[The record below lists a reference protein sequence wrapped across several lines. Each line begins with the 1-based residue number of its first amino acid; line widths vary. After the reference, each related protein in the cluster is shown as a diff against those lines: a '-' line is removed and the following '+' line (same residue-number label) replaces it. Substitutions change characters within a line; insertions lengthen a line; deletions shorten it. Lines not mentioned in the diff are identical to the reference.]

1 MIKDLF
7 ETDWEKELQDGDTV
21 TRKEDGDRME
31 VVLLAGLQRLARLA
45 GIVSQKCV
53 IQTPAPTMV
62 QAIFTTEFAVNK
74 PDERPSRVSFTGTAD
89 AIVGGS
95 HANVKGIFA
104 KYPTAI
110 AESRAEARSLR
121 KALGIKMLSSEEV
134 GFREGAGALEASPT
148 GKADTQLIAAIEKL
162 CESRAIQPVAVL
174 EAVLDDDRSST
185 IFELT
190 ELTVDEAQR
199 AMGWLNDQ
207 KPKKVTQTAKAKRDA
222 RKKELEGKTA

>member
-1 MIKDLF
+1 MSKDLF

-31 VVLLAGLQRLARLA
+31 VVLLAGLQRLARMA
-45 GIVSQKCV
+45 GITGQDCT

-62 QAIFTTEFAVNK
+62 QAIFKSEFQTE
-74 PDERPSRVSFTGTAD
+74 RGRVVFTGTAD
-89 AIVGGS
+89 AIVGGT

-104 KYPTAI
+104 SYPTAI

-121 KALGIKMLSSEEV
+121 KALGIKMLSSEEL
-134 GFREGAGALEASPT
+134 GFREGVGALEASPT
-148 GKADTQLIAAIEKL
+148 GKADTQLVAAIEKL
-162 CESRAIQPVAVL
+162 CETRGVEPVAVL
-174 EAVLDDDRSST
+174 EAVLDEARSST

-199 AMGWLNDQ
+199 AMGWLNDH
-207 KPKKVTQTAKAKRDA
+207 KLKKAKQSTQAKRDA
-222 RKKELEGKTA
+222 RKKELERKKA